1 MIGRRCAEFRPRNPP
16 PIGPDLFGSP
26 HPRCGNLAQP
36 SNSVFV
42 YLLVCSPHSLPALP
56 HPHSTEMKPQPPH
69 AVDYLVVS
77 QSTGAATEKLQELL
91 ILKTLTGFFGTD
103 RTANLERFHFHRRC
117 SQNRTAS
124 IFSISHF
131 YFPLFPKK
139 CSYLTALVASHVGWP
154 PTTPHENPDDAV
166 DPALSTAPP
175 TVCQISQ
182 NPTKH
187 HTL

>member
-1 MIGRRCAEFRPRNPP
+1 MWKS
-16 PIGPDLFGSP
+16 SP
-26 HPRCGNLAQP
+26 TIQLCIC
-36 SNSVFV
+36 
-42 YLLVCSPHSLPALP
+42 LLTCVQPALVAGAATP
-56 HPHSTEMKPQPPH
+56 PLHRVEPQPPH

-117 SQNRTAS
+117 SQNKTAS
-124 IFSISHF
+124 IFSIFHF
-131 YFPLFPKK
+131 VFSTFFPKK

-154 PTTPHENPDDAV
+154 PTTPHENRDDAV

-182 NPTKH
+182 KTTKH
-187 HTL
+187 LTLVCVCVCVCVCVRSPQQ